1 MMNDREGIEMNIERL
16 RQMASTTCKEPPT
29 ESKVSYKELTGK
41 TFNNL
46 MDCRQVL
53 MAICETL
60 EAESSTPVQPEFKCF
75 RDALTYNMDLSASL
89 LDTINQIAQLIGV

>member
-1 MMNDREGIEMNIERL
+1 MNDMDIERL
-16 RQMASTTCKEPPT
+16 RQMARTNCEEPPA
-29 ESKVSYKELTGK
+29 ECKVSYKELTGK

-53 MAICETL
+53 MAICEAL
-60 EAESSTPVQPEFKCF
+60 EAESFTPVQPEFKCL

-89 LDTINQIAQLIGV
+89 LNTINQIAQLIGV

>member
-1 MMNDREGIEMNIERL
+1 MNDREKIEMDIERL
-16 RQMASTTCKEPPT
+16 RQMERTTCKEPPT

-46 MDCRQVL
+46 MECRQVL
-53 MAICETL
+53 MAICESL
-60 EAESSTPVQPEFKCF
+60 EAESNNPIQHEFKCF
-75 RDALTYNMDLSASL
+75 RDMLTCNMDLSASL

>member
-1 MMNDREGIEMNIERL
+1 MNDREKIGMDIERL
-16 RQMASTTCKEPPT
+16 RQMERTTCKEPPT
-29 ESKVSYKELTGK
+29 EIKVPYKELTGK

-46 MDCRQVL
+46 MECQQAL
-53 MAICETL
+53 MAICEVL

>member
-1 MMNDREGIEMNIERL
+1 MNTTEVVFNAMNRTPCVE
-16 RQMASTTCKEPPT
+16 EPPVLN
-29 ESKVSYKELTGK
+29 KASYKEIIGR

-46 MDCRQVL
+46 MECRQAL
-53 MAICETL
+53 MAICEAL